1 MNTAFIAKPVIEFEL
16 RLVNHHDYESLAAI
30 LLGRE
35 LMGLKLSC
43 NGSLFLFWHFGTFTE
58 S

>member
-1 MNTAFIAKPVIEFEL
+1 MNTAFIAKPVIKFEL

-35 LMGLKLSC
+35 LMRL
-43 NGSLFLFWHFGTFTE
+43 
-58 S
+58 